1 MGRRIAL
8 SLIMFPIIARTT
20 EEALKLIPDTYREA
34 GHALGIPKAIV
45 ILKILLRAAK
55 GGIVTG
61 IMLSVARIAGETAP
75 LIMTILGSKDG
86 LEVQKPQWMRSH

>member
-1 MGRRIAL
+1 MFIVLVFKFNLWAGAIAL

-45 ILKILLRAAK
+45 I
-55 GGIVTG
+55 
-61 IMLSVARIAGETAP
+61 
-75 LIMTILGSKDG
+75 
-86 LEVQKPQWMRSH
+86 